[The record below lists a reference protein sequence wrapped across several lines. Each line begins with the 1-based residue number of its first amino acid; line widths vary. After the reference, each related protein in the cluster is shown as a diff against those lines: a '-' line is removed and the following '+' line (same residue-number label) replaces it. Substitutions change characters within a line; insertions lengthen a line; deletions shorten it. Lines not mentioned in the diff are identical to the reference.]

1 MNTDVN
7 ELYGKIYRH
16 NQSLLNL
23 SGSNY
28 LTCSCVDAI
37 DLYITSHALSF
48 LRDIQ
53 FELFQSHGFIFN
65 ARCIIE
71 GIAVKRYCQST
82 DKTLSIELLKKQTA
96 ILEYRYYSQL
106 KGIIDYIVIPENLKS
121 DYVDAVSYYRSQLN
135 DYSEIRINEIIK
147 SQIPF
152 LLDPK
157 TNYRKIVG
165 EQLGEDFAKLY
176 GVLSQMVHPSLND
189 VYSRVNELQLPIYVL
204 ELIENEYGNLR
215 RGQYNLEYHCK
226 VSLSSPVPQKL
237 DALINDECGILVN
250 ISNAIQLHFEKN
262 YISDTLITLF
272 FLLKEMML
280 DTLMGL
286 REQTKSK
293 QKLFLDLISVFH
305 EVQMKDYPE
314 EQMKLLCRHAEV
326 QRARNIEKDYNTDEA
341 FEIYTSIYQNSI
353 DKSTF
358 EYAFLSMT
366 GYLIDEKGHSKSLSK
381 AVKDYL
387 SRFDHA
393 ESDINI
399 SQVCMLDYLESQML
413 SHANGYMFFANTGA
427 WSEVNNIFV
436 LSDYFLVDILQTVL
450 SIYKDC
456 TLDEDKKKFKL
467 LINMIR
473 NGIKRI
479 KEISVQK
486 FTLLNIPTQNLNSVM

>member
-1 MNTDVN
+1 MSNDIN

-28 LTCSCVDAI
+28 STCSCADAI

-48 LRDIQ
+48 LRDIK

-82 DKTLSIELLKKQTA
+82 NKALSIELLKKQTA

-106 KGIIDYIVIPENLKS
+106 KGIIDYIVMPEKLKS
-121 DYVDAVSYYRSQLN
+121 DYDEAVSYYHSQLKN
-135 DYSEIRINEIIK
+135 YSDTRINEIIK

-176 GVLSQMVHPSLND
+176 GVLSQMIHPSLND

-215 RGQYNLEYHCK
+215 RGQYNLEYHCN

-237 DALINDECGILVN
+237 GSLVYDECEIIIN
-250 ISNAIQLHFEKN
+250 ISNVIQSYFDKN
-262 YISDTLITLF
+262 YISDTLQTLYL
-272 FLLKEMML
+272 LLKEMML

-314 EQMKLLCRHAEV
+314 EQMKLLSRHAEI
-326 QRARNIEKDYNTDEA
+326 QRARNIGNDFNTDDA
-341 FEIYTSIYQNSI
+341 FDIYKSIYQNAI
-353 DKSTF
+353 DKSVF
-358 EYAFLSMT
+358 DSAFLSMT
-366 GYLIDEKGHSKSLSK
+366 GYLIDEKGHAKSLTK
-381 AVKDYL
+381 VAKDYL

-393 ESDINI
+393 ENEIKI
-399 SQVCMLDYLESQML
+399 SQVSMLDYLESQML
-413 SHANGYMFFANTGA
+413 SHANGYMFFANSGA
-427 WSEVNNIFV
+427 WSEVNNILV
-436 LSDYFLVDILQTVL
+436 WSDYFLADILQTVL
-450 SIYKDC
+450 SIYKSC
-456 TLDEDKKKFKL
+456 TLEEDKKKFKPF
-467 LINMIR
+467 INMIR
-473 NGIKRI
+473 NGIKKI

-486 FTLLNIPTQNLNSVM
+486 SVLLSIPTQNLNSVM